1 MADNNLEQ
9 VSTEEQQLDEFK
21 ATADASMIA
30 DPVPTKSNKRP
41 ADKDVGDK
49 KVPSLSRAGMIGAVV
64 QKLSGFSKSGVND
77 AYDVIFGKSAPNNSA
92 KNMASIK
99 AKSSFKEDVS
109 EIFEGQDL
117 AEEFLDKAAVIFE
130 ASVSARV
137 IAETEKLK
145 EEFEAKLE
153 EEKNTISESMED
165 KVDQYLSYVAE
176 EWMKDNEVAIESS
189 LKVDIAENF
198 MNGLKQLFEENYVS
212 VPEDKLDLA
221 ADALAEAEKLEDKLN
236 ESLQEKIEMS
246 NELES
251 LRIEKLISESSDGLS
266 VAQREKLFTLVEG
279 LEYENLEEFSAKL
292 DVIKEKYFT
301 SKSVIAEEVEETP
314 IEEVK
319 EKAAID
325 PLMEQYAGAISRTVK
340 K

>member
-145 EEFEAKLE
+145 EEFEAKIE

-212 VPEDKLDLA
+212 VPEEKLDLA
-221 ADALAEAEKLEDKLN
+221 ADALAEAEKLEEQLN
-236 ESLQEKIEMS
+236 ESISEKIEMS
-246 NELES
+246 KELES

-279 LEYENLEEFSAKL
+279 LEYENLDEFSAKL

>member
-246 NELES
+246 KELES